1 MSNEKKDEIIK
12 ILKEEFNKIK
22 DSGIIDNGINIEIPD
37 KNNIYEW
44 QVTITA
50 PRDTLYA
57 GGLFFISIKF
67 PEKYPF
73 DLFDPPEVCFK
84 TPIYHLNVN
93 PIKSDNPP
101 LGHVFFSKFNY
112 WKPEYKIIDIL
123 FEIFI
128 LFYSANPRVFYGY
141 DRAKE
146 FRLDIKLYEKKVK
159 YFTMKYAN
167 PRENDINKEYNES
180 WDFFKIIFFIL

>member
-12 ILKEEFNKIK
+12 RLKEEFNKIK
-22 DSGIIDNGINIEIPD
+22 DSGIINYGVKVEIPD

-44 QVTITA
+44 QVTIIA

-73 DLFDPPEVCFK
+73 APPEVYFK

-93 PIKSDNPP
+93 PIKYDPWCP
-101 LGHVFFSKFNY
+101 LGRVCISILNY
-112 WKPEYKIIDIL
+112 WKPECKIIEIL
-123 FEIFI
+123 YEILA
-128 LFYSANPRVFYGY
+128 LFYLANPDGCYYY

-167 PRENDINKEYNES
+167 PKDNDINKEYNES
-180 WDFFKIIFFIL
+180 WDFSFK